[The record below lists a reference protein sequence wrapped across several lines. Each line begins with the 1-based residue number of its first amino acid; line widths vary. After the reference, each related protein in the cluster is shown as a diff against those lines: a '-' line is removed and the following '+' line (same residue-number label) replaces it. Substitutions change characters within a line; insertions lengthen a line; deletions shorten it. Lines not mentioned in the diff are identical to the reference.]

1 MLRSILLTAFLFLGF
16 LTQAQS
22 IIGKW
27 RTIDDQ
33 TGKPISI
40 VEIFEHQGR
49 VFGRVIDILDPKA
62 KKRTCASCEG
72 EDKDKPIIGLV
83 VIKGLQKQGKVY
95 NGEILDPKF
104 GKIYSCNVSLEGKD
118 KLKVRGYL
126 GISLLGRTQYW
137 HRVK

>member
-1 MLRSILLTAFLFLGF
+1 MWRPVLITAFLLLGF
-16 LTQAQS
+16 IAQAQDVL
-22 IIGKW
+22 GKW

-40 VEIFEHQGR
+40 VEIFEYQGR

-62 KKRTCASCEG
+62 KKRTCANCEG
-72 EDKDKPIIGLV
+72 EDKDKPILGLV

-95 NGEILDPKF
+95 SGQILDPKF
-104 GKIYSCNVSLEGKD
+104 GKIYSCNISLEGTD